1 MSARTERDTL
11 NSLIEI
17 CRDGMRGFR
26 LAADH
31 VSDPGLKRIF
41 NDTALQRELFASEL
55 VPIAQRLG
63 GRDDADGTA
72 KGALHRGW
80 MRLKD
85 AMVKYDDGMV
95 LTEAIRGEAYA
106 ADAYADAVM
115 SFLPP
120 DARPVIER
128 QYSAVRQVQRDLEEI
143 ALPCA

>member
-11 NSLIEI
+11 NNLIEI

-41 NDTALQRELFASEL
+41 SETALQRELFASEL

-63 GRDDADGTA
+63 GGDDAGGTA

-85 AMVKYDDGMV
+85 AMAKYDDGMV
-95 LTEAIRGEAYA
+95 LTEAIRGEAHA
-106 ADAYADAVM
+106 ADAYADAVT

-128 QYSAVRQVQRDLEEI
+128 QYSAVREVQRDLEEI